1 MIRRAGCETG
11 LHARPA
17 RFIVT
22 GLFTPDAV
30 DAYGTGRS
38 SPLLPGYALVHAD
51 LHNHTRLSDGRGDP
65 RLAFDSMRAAGLD
78 AAAITDHTNLPGPW
92 GGGLDDLGW
101 SELEELAAA
110 SNRDGEFVAIRGF
123 EWSHPLLG
131 HINVWDSPT
140 WIAPVLPTAKDLPR
154 FYDWLE
160 SSDSADALTS
170 FNHPGSRGTVL
181 RFGDF
186 AFRIALAPR
195 MVGLEM
201 FNKTD
206 DYLLAFERGGVSP
219 LIQCL
224 DAGWR
229 PGLIGVTDEHGKDWG
244 HPDGKG
250 RTGLYVNELSRAGVR
265 EAMAARRSFAARVKG
280 LRLAASLG
288 GAFMGQ
294 RLPATVPRGTVPL
307 VVDLDL
313 GPLASGMQLS
323 VQLLR
328 WAPVTPVVEEV
339 ARVESGRGLLEVDVR
354 IDADEPWVVLR
365 VSDPHAAAGWGVPR
379 AYGSLGRSVAY
390 ASPWWI
396 APG

>member
-1 MIRRAGCETG
+1 MSGAAVAG
-11 LHARPA
+11 LQR
-17 RFIVT
+17 VT
-22 GLFTPDAV
+22 GLLAPEAV
-30 DAYGTGRS
+30 DAYGTRRV
-38 SPLLPGYALVHAD
+38 SPLLPGYALIHAD

-65 RLAFDSMRAAGLD
+65 RHAFGSMRDAGLD

-92 GGGLDDLGW
+92 GGGLDDQGW
-101 SELEELAAA
+101 SEIEELAAA
-110 SNRDGEFVAIRGF
+110 ANRDGEFVAIRGF

-131 HINVWDSPT
+131 HINVWNSPA
-140 WIAPVLPTAKDLPR
+140 WVAPVLPTGRDLER

-160 SSDSADALTS
+160 SDESADALTS

-181 RFGDF
+181 RFGNF
-186 AFRIALAPR
+186 TFRVPLAPR

-206 DYLLAFERGGVSP
+206 DYLLAFEPGGVSP

-244 HPDGKG
+244 RPEGKG
-250 RTGLYVNELSRAGVR
+250 RTGLYVTELSRAGVR

-280 LRLAASLG
+280 LRLAATLG

-294 RLPATVPRGTVPL
+294 PLPQPVARGTASL
-307 VVDLDL
+307 AVDVDL
-313 GPLASGMQLS
+313 GPLATGMELS

-328 WAPVTPVVEEV
+328 WATVTPVVEEV
-339 ARVESGRGLLEVDVR
+339 ARVESGAGVLTVDVPV
-354 IDADEPWVVLR
+354 DPDEPWVVLR
-365 VSDPHAAAGWGVPR
+365 VSDPHSPAGWGVPR
-379 AYGSLGRSVAY
+379 AYASLGRSVAY

-396 APG
+396 AAG

>member
-1 MIRRAGCETG
+1 VSG
-11 LHARPA
+11 LLEPE
-17 RFIVT
+17 
-22 GLFTPDAV
+22 AV
-30 DAYGTGRS
+30 DAYGTRRT

-92 GGGLDDLGW
+92 GGGLDDRGW
-101 SELEELAAA
+101 SELAELAAA
-110 SNRDGEFVAIRGF
+110 ADRAGEFVAIRGF

-131 HINVWDSPT
+131 HINVWESPS
-140 WIAPVLPTAKDLPR
+140 WIAPELPTAEDLQR

-160 SSDSADALTS
+160 SPASDDALTS

-186 AFRIALAPR
+186 TLRVDLAPR

-250 RTGLYVNELSRAGVR
+250 RTGLFVNDLSRAGVR
-265 EAMAARRSFAARVKG
+265 DALAGRRSFAARVKG
-280 LRLAASLG
+280 LRLAATLD

-294 RLPATVPRGTVPL
+294 RLRGPVTARTAKL
-307 VVDLDL
+307 AVDLDL
-313 GPLASGMQLS
+313 GPLAEGMELS

-328 WAPVTPVVEEV
+328 WAPATPVVEEV
-339 ARVESGRGLLEVDVR
+339 ARVDAGTGLFELSVT
-354 IDADEPWVVLR
+354 IDPDEPWIVLR
-365 VSDPHAAAGWGVPR
+365 VSDPHAPAGWGVPR
-379 AYGSLGRSVAY
+379 AYGALGRSVAY
-390 ASPWWI
+390 ASPWWV
-396 APG
+396 AAS

>member
-1 MIRRAGCETG
+1 MSE
-11 LHARPA
+11 LSDPE
-17 RFIVT
+17 
-22 GLFTPDAV
+22 AV
-30 DAYGTGRS
+30 DAYGTRRAS
-38 SPLLPGYALVHAD
+38 LLLPGYALIHAD

-65 RLAFDSMRAAGLD
+65 RYAFGSMRDAGLD

-92 GGGLDDLGW
+92 GGGLDEQGW
-101 SELEELAAA
+101 AEVEELADAA
-110 SNRDGEFVAIRGF
+110 NRDGEFVAIRGF

-140 WIAPVLPTAKDLPR
+140 WVAPVLPTGKDLDR
-154 FYDWLE
+154 FYEWLE
-160 SSDSADALTS
+160 SEESAAALTS

-186 AFRIALAPR
+186 TFRVALAPR

-206 DYLLAFERGGVSP
+206 DYLLAFESGGVSP

-244 HPDGKG
+244 RPEGKG
-250 RTGLYVNELSRAGVR
+250 RTGLYVRELSRAGVR

-280 LRLAASLG
+280 LRLAATLD

-294 RLPATVPRGTVPL
+294 QLSQPVARGTAPL
-307 VVDLDL
+307 AVDLDL
-313 GPLASGMQLS
+313 GPLASGMELS

-328 WAPVTPVVEEV
+328 WATVTPVVEEV
-339 ARVESGRGLLEVDVR
+339 ARVESGAGLLTVDVPV
-354 IDADEPWVVLR
+354 DSDEPWIVLR
-365 VSDPHAAAGWGVPR
+365 VSDPHSPAGWGVPR
-379 AYGSLGRSVAY
+379 GYASLGRSVAY

>member
-1 MIRRAGCETG
+1 MTG
-11 LHARPA
+11 L
-17 RFIVT
+17 
-22 GLFTPDAV
+22 LEPDAV
-30 DAYGTGRS
+30 DAYGTRRL

-92 GGGLDDLGW
+92 GGGLDDEGW
-101 SELEELAAA
+101 SELEGLAAA

-160 SSDSADALTS
+160 SPAGADALTS

-186 AFRIALAPR
+186 AFRIALGPR

-250 RTGLYVNELSRAGVR
+250 RTGLYVRELSRNGVR
-265 EAMAARRSFAARVKG
+265 EAMAARRSFAARIKG
-280 LRLAASLG
+280 LRLAATLDG
-288 GAFMGQ
+288 ELMGQ
-294 RLPATVPRGTVPL
+294 RLRQSATGGTAPL

-313 GPLASGMQLS
+313 GPLAAGMELS

-339 ARVESGRGLLEVDVR
+339 ARVESGSGLLEVNVK
-354 IDADEPWVVLR
+354 IDPDEPWVVLR
-365 VSDPHAAAGWGVPR
+365 VSDPHSPAGWGAPR
-379 AYGSLGRSVAY
+379 AYGPLGRSVAY

-396 APG
+396 AAG

>member
-1 MIRRAGCETG
+1 
-11 LHARPA
+11 
-17 RFIVT
+17 VT
-22 GLFTPDAV
+22 GLLAPEAV
-30 DAYGTGRS
+30 DAYGTRRV
-38 SPLLPGYALVHAD
+38 SPLLPGYALIHAD

-65 RLAFDSMRAAGLD
+65 RHAFGSMRDAGLD

-92 GGGLDDLGW
+92 GGGLDDQGW
-101 SELEELAAA
+101 SEIEELAAA
-110 SNRDGEFVAIRGF
+110 ANRDGEFVAIRGF

-131 HINVWDSPT
+131 HINVWNSPA
-140 WIAPVLPTAKDLPR
+140 WVAPVLPTGRDLER

-160 SSDSADALTS
+160 SDESADALTS

-181 RFGDF
+181 RFGNF
-186 AFRIALAPR
+186 TFRVPLAPR

-206 DYLLAFERGGVSP
+206 DYLLAFEPGGVSP

-244 HPDGKG
+244 RPEGKG
-250 RTGLYVNELSRAGVR
+250 RTGLYVTELSRAGVR

-280 LRLAASLG
+280 LRLAATLG

-294 RLPATVPRGTVPL
+294 PLPQPVARGTASL
-307 VVDLDL
+307 AVDVDL
-313 GPLASGMQLS
+313 GPLATGMELS

-328 WAPVTPVVEEV
+328 WATVTPVVEEV
-339 ARVESGRGLLEVDVR
+339 ARVESGAGVLTVDVPV
-354 IDADEPWVVLR
+354 DPDEPWVVLR
-365 VSDPHAAAGWGVPR
+365 VSDPHSPAGWGVPR
-379 AYGSLGRSVAY
+379 AYASLGRSVAY

-396 APG
+396 AAG

>member
-1 MIRRAGCETG
+1 VSGAAVAG
-11 LHARPA
+11 LQR
-17 RFIVT
+17 VT
-22 GLFTPDAV
+22 GLLAPEAV
-30 DAYGTGRS
+30 DAYGTRRV
-38 SPLLPGYALVHAD
+38 SPLLPGYALIHAD

-65 RLAFDSMRAAGLD
+65 RHAFGSMRDAGLD

-92 GGGLDDLGW
+92 GGGLDDQGW
-101 SELEELAAA
+101 SEIEELAAA
-110 SNRDGEFVAIRGF
+110 ANRDGEFVAIRGF

-131 HINVWDSPT
+131 HINVWNSPA
-140 WIAPVLPTAKDLPR
+140 WVAPVLPTGRDLER

-160 SSDSADALTS
+160 SDESADALTS

-181 RFGDF
+181 RFGNF
-186 AFRIALAPR
+186 TFRVPLAPR

-206 DYLLAFERGGVSP
+206 DYLLAFEPGGVSP

-244 HPDGKG
+244 RPEGKG
-250 RTGLYVNELSRAGVR
+250 RTGLYVTELSRAGVR

-280 LRLAASLG
+280 LRLAATLG

-294 RLPATVPRGTVPL
+294 PLPQPVARGTASL
-307 VVDLDL
+307 AVDVDL
-313 GPLASGMQLS
+313 GPLATGMELS

-328 WAPVTPVVEEV
+328 WATVTPVVEEV
-339 ARVESGRGLLEVDVR
+339 ARVESGAGVLTVDVPV
-354 IDADEPWVVLR
+354 DPDEPWVVLR
-365 VSDPHAAAGWGVPR
+365 VSDPHSPAGWGVPR
-379 AYGSLGRSVAY
+379 AYASLGRSVAY

-396 APG
+396 AAG

>member
-1 MIRRAGCETG
+1 MAG
-11 LHARPA
+11 L
-17 RFIVT
+17 
-22 GLFTPDAV
+22 LDAEAI
-30 DAYGTGRS
+30 DAYGTRRA

-65 RLAFDSMRAAGLD
+65 RYAFDSMRDAGID

-92 GGGLDDLGW
+92 GGGLDEDGW
-101 SELEELAAA
+101 TELATLAA
-110 SNRDGEFVAIRGF
+110 SANKDGQFVAIRGF

-131 HINVWDSPT
+131 HINVWDSDA
-140 WIAPVLPTAKDLPR
+140 WIAPVLPGARDLDR

-160 SSDSADALTS
+160 SGESNEALTS

-186 AFRIALAPR
+186 AYRVALGPR

-206 DYLLAFERGGVSP
+206 DYLLAFEPGGVSP

-229 PGLIGVTDEHGKDWG
+229 PGLIGVTDEHGKEWG
-244 HPDGKG
+244 RPEGKG
-250 RTGLYVNELSRAGVR
+250 RTGLYVSELSRAGVR

-280 LRLAASLG
+280 LRLAATLG
-288 GAFMGQ
+288 GAFMGE
-294 RLPATVPRGTVPL
+294 RLAQPVAGGTAPL
-307 VVDLDL
+307 AIDLDL
-313 GPLASGMQLS
+313 GPLAMGMELS

-328 WAPVTPVVEEV
+328 WGSVTPAIEEV
-339 ARVESGRGLLEVDVR
+339 ARIESGSGLATVEVAVDP
-354 IDADEPWVVLR
+354 DEPWIVLR
-365 VSDPHAAAGWGVPR
+365 VSDPHSPAGWGVPR

-396 APG
+396 GGSVDRWISG

>member
-1 MIRRAGCETG
+1 LLDPG
-11 LHARPA
+11 
-17 RFIVT
+17 
-22 GLFTPDAV
+22 AV
-30 DAYGTGRS
+30 DAYGTSRV
-38 SPLLPGYALVHAD
+38 SPLLPGYALIHAD

-65 RLAFDSMRAAGLD
+65 RHAFGSMRDAGLD
-78 AAAITDHTNLPGPW
+78 AAAITDHTNLPDSW
-92 GGGLDDLGW
+92 GEGLDEQGW
-101 SELEELAAA
+101 AEVAELAEAA
-110 SNRDGEFVAIRGF
+110 NRDGEFVAIRGF

-131 HINVWDSPT
+131 HMNVWGSPT
-140 WIAPVLPTAKDLPR
+140 WVAPELPNARDLDR

-160 SSDSADALTS
+160 SEESAEALTS

-186 AFRIALAPR
+186 TYRVALAPR

-206 DYLLAFERGGVSP
+206 DYLLAFEPGGVSP

-244 HPDGKG
+244 RPEGKG
-250 RTGLYVNELSRAGVR
+250 RTGLYVSELSRAGVR

-280 LRLAASLG
+280 LRLAATLG
-288 GAFMGQ
+288 GVLMGQ
-294 RLPATVPRGTVPL
+294 PLPQPVTRGSAPL
-307 VVDLDL
+307 AVDVDL
-313 GPLASGMQLS
+313 GPLASGMELS

-328 WAPVTPVVEEV
+328 WATAIPVVEEV
-339 ARVESGRGLLEVDVR
+339 ARVESGAGLLTVDVP
-354 IDADEPWVVLR
+354 IDPDEPWVVLR
-365 VSDPHAAAGWGVPR
+365 VSDPHSPAGWGVPR

>member
-1 MIRRAGCETG
+1 VSGAAVAG
-11 LHARPA
+11 LQR
-17 RFIVT
+17 VT
-22 GLFTPDAV
+22 GLLAPEAV
-30 DAYGTGRS
+30 DAYGTRRV
-38 SPLLPGYALVHAD
+38 SPLLPGYALIHAD

-65 RLAFDSMRAAGLD
+65 RHAFGSMRDAGLD

-92 GGGLDDLGW
+92 GGGLDDQGW
-101 SELEELAAA
+101 SEIEELAAA
-110 SNRDGEFVAIRGF
+110 ANRDGEFVAIRGF

-131 HINVWDSPT
+131 HINVWNSPA
-140 WIAPVLPTAKDLPR
+140 WVAPVLPTGRDLER

-160 SSDSADALTS
+160 SDESADALTS

-181 RFGDF
+181 RFGNF
-186 AFRIALAPR
+186 TFRVPLAPR

-206 DYLLAFERGGVSP
+206 DYLLAFEPGGVSP

-244 HPDGKG
+244 RPEGKG
-250 RTGLYVNELSRAGVR
+250 RTGLYVTELSRAGVR

-280 LRLAASLG
+280 LRLAATLG

-294 RLPATVPRGTVPL
+294 PLPQPVARGTASL
-307 VVDLDL
+307 AVDVDL
-313 GPLASGMQLS
+313 GPLATGMELS

-328 WAPVTPVVEEV
+328 WATVTPVVEEV
-339 ARVESGRGLLEVDVR
+339 ARVESGAGVLTVDVPV
-354 IDADEPWVVLR
+354 DPDEPWVVLR
-365 VSDPHAAAGWGVPR
+365 VSDPHSPAGWGVPR
-379 AYGSLGRSVAY
+379 AYASLGRSVAY

-396 APG
+396 ASRRRR

>member
-1 MIRRAGCETG
+1 MTG
-11 LHARPA
+11 L
-17 RFIVT
+17 
-22 GLFTPDAV
+22 LDSDAV
-30 DAYGTGRS
+30 DAYGTRRV

-92 GGGLDDLGW
+92 GGGLDEEGW
-101 SELEELAAA
+101 SELAQLASA

-140 WIAPVLPTAKDLPR
+140 WVAPVLPTARDLRR

-160 SSDSADALTS
+160 SPASADALTS

-186 AFRIALAPR
+186 TLRIALAPR

-206 DYLLAFERGGVSP
+206 DYLLALEPGGISP

-250 RTGLYVNELSRAGVR
+250 RTGLYVKELSRAGVR
-265 EAMAARRSFAARVKG
+265 DAMAGRRSFAARIKG
-280 LRLAASLG
+280 LRLAATLG
-288 GAFMGQ
+288 GVFMGQ
-294 RLPATVPRGTVPL
+294 RLRQPVARGTAPL

-313 GPLASGMQLS
+313 GPRARGMELS

-328 WAPVTPVVEEV
+328 WASATPVVEEV
-339 ARVESGRGLLEVDVR
+339 ARVEPGARLLTLDVPVDP
-354 IDADEPWVVLR
+354 DEPWIVLR
-365 VSDPHAAAGWGVPR
+365 VSDPHSPAGWGVPR
-379 AYGSLGRSVAY
+379 AYRSLGRSVAY

-396 APG
+396 GG